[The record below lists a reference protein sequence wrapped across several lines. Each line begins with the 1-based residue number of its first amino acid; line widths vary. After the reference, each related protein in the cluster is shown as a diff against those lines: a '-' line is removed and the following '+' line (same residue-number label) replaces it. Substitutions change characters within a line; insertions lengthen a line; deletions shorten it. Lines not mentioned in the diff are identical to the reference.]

1 MQIDRPKRIAI
12 IRGANLNKFEM
23 QTYESL
29 KKHFEIETFCI
40 AKNNFD
46 LKRISLP
53 IHKLLG
59 IEVILPK
66 IFRILYNMV
75 FGQLFEMHQP
85 MFGLSRKLKGFDI
98 LHIPEVS
105 YYYSYQAA
113 KAKKKYGLK
122 MVATHAEN
130 IPFAY
135 GRSLF
140 SKWRI
145 NRVIKE
151 VDLFLPLTQ
160 RAKEV
165 LLLLGI
171 PPEKIEVIPFG
182 IDVNAFMPR
191 AKDLSLIER
200 FGFQKDDLVILF
212 VGRIERTKGVYELI
226 YAAKKLLED
235 RELTDK
241 NIKFLLVGSG
251 RRAKRRIEQLVER
264 LNIVPWVAIVD
275 NLGYELM
282 PKIHN
287 LADIFVLPSIPT
299 KWWQEQFGMVL
310 IESMACGKA
319 VISTLSGSIPE
330 VVGEAGILVQ
340 PSDHLSLYLA
350 LKRLILDQSLRE
362 ELGRKGR
369 ERVLKLYDLQIVS
382 NQIKSAYLSL
392 LHQDSK

>member
-1 MQIDRPKRIAI
+1 MKIDRPKRIAI

-23 QTYESL
+23 QTYEPL
-29 KKHFEIETFCI
+29 RKHFEIEAFCI

-46 LKRISLP
+46 LKRINLP

-59 IEVILPK
+59 IEVFLPK
-66 IFRILYNMV
+66 IFERYYNV
-75 FGQLFEMHQP
+75 LFGMLLEIYQP
-85 MFGLSRKLKGFDI
+85 MFGLSGKLKDFDI

-130 IPFAY
+130 IPFPY
-135 GRSLF
+135 GKSLF
-140 SKWRI
+140 SRWRI

-160 RAKEV
+160 KAKEV
-165 LLLLGI
+165 LLLLGV

-182 IDVNAFMPR
+182 IDVNVFIPQS
-191 AKDLSLIER
+191 KDLSLIER
-200 FGFQKDDLVILF
+200 FGLQKDDLVILF
-212 VGRIERTKGVYELI
+212 VGRINRGKGIYELV

-235 RELTDK
+235 QELADK
-241 NIKFLLVGSG
+241 KIKFLLVGSG
-251 RRAKRRIEQLVER
+251 PAKRKIEKLVER
-264 LNIVPWVAIVD
+264 LNIVSGVTIVD
-275 NLGYELM
+275 NLEYDLI

-287 LADIFVLPSIPT
+287 LADIFVLPSIAT

-310 IESMACGKA
+310 IESMACEKA
-319 VISTLSGSIPE
+319 VVTTLSGSIPE

-340 PSDHLSLYLA
+340 PNDPFSLA
-350 LKRLILDQSLRE
+350 TAIKNLILDE
-362 ELGRKGR
+362 EMRKQLGKKARQ
-369 ERVLKLYDLQIVS
+369 RVETNFSITVVSKKLKQIYE
-382 NQIKSAYLSL
+382 KL
-392 LHQDSK
+392 

>member
-1 MQIDRPKRIAI
+1 MQIEQSKRIAV

-23 QTYESL
+23 QTFEPLS
-29 KKHFEIETFCI
+29 KHFEIEAFCI

-46 LKRISLP
+46 LNQINLP

-59 IEVILPK
+59 IEVFLPK
-66 IFRILYNMV
+66 IFRRYYDIV
-75 FGQLFEMHQP
+75 FGPLLEMYQP
-85 MFGLSRKLKGFDI
+85 MFGLSRKLKSFDI

-122 MVATHAEN
+122 MIATHAEN
-130 IPFAY
+130 IPFPY

-140 SKWRI
+140 SRWRI
-145 NRVIKE
+145 SKVIKE

-160 RAKEV
+160 RAREV
-165 LLLLGI
+165 LLLLDV

-182 IDVNAFMPR
+182 IDVNTFIPQS
-191 AKDLSLIER
+191 KDLSLIER
-200 FGFQKDDLVILF
+200 FGLQKDDLVILF
-212 VGRIERTKGVYELI
+212 VGRISKGKGIYELV

-235 RELTDK
+235 QELSDRK
-241 NIKFLLVGSG
+241 IKFLMVGSG
-251 RRAKRRIEQLVER
+251 RIKRKIEKLIDR
-264 LNIVPWVAIVD
+264 LNIVSEVKIVD
-275 NLGYELM
+275 NLGYSLM

-287 LADIFVLPSIPT
+287 LADIFVLPSIAT

-330 VVGEAGILVQ
+330 VVGEAGMLVQ

-350 LKRLILDQSLRE
+350 FKKLILDQSLRK

-369 ERVLKLYDLQIVS
+369 ERVLKLYNLQIVS
-382 NQIKSAYLSL
+382 DQIKSAYVSL
-392 LHQDSK
+392 LR